1 MKLSIYQKLLIF
13 TLPVVCFSILGVGYY
28 SFIVARE
35 ETMDGIRSTVLRQA
49 EDTARE
55 LDRLCKQASIDLITL
70 SEITSIRDYNNN
82 IDFELYNEAEVCRK
96 SMETFMLNFS
106 RRSRVY
112 SGVTY
117 INEKGME
124 VSKVIKNEV
133 RSKRGNLKERLFFK
147 KVRGLKPEEID
158 ISSLEVGEE
167 GQGLMLRQ
175 AAPIYN
181 EIGEFKGVMTLD
193 LDFDRVQ
200 KSIRSVK
207 IGKTGYAYLIDEQGS
222 LLTHHESNQ
231 TFTSTGLPE
240 LKEVTVKMIAG
251 KKGSELYATPGGEHL
266 IGYAPVES
274 PKWSVGVIAPLSD
287 FMGSINQIKI
297 NSALVMLVSMLIATF
312 GVLFIARS
320 LSHPIKELVGY
331 TRAVSN
337 GSFDQQMTVSSKDEI
352 GELARS
358 FNEMTRRIKSSQ
370 EEIEA
375 WNRGLEER
383 VRITSGELKAEKEKL
398 EGTFVSMNDAVI
410 VLNKFSKVIDLNPA
424 AERLLGAH
432 RPDLIGYQ
440 ILVEP
445 KKSEAQNPAVKNLH
459 TICTPKNPGKDFF
472 KCWEH
477 FDCKRRDCPAFR
489 SEEWRCWLLQGTACD
504 HSSSIAVTGKSGVKD
519 CSNCPLFIRIKEK
532 YIPIKQTEM
541 EEIELDTPPATVRV
555 FRTPMFSSDGGYSG
569 MVFVLHD
576 VTKDKEIDK
585 MKSDFVSNVSHELRT
600 PLTSIKSFSEL
611 ILDDL
616 DTMDIEIRKRFLGII
631 RDEAERLTRLISDIL
646 DLQKIQT
653 NNMKWH
659 MENVELSQVIEN
671 SMLTFSE
678 LAKMKRLHLSCETQG
693 DLPLVYGDRDRLQ
706 QVLINLISNAIKF
719 SKENG
724 QIRMQATEAPEGVL
738 LSVSDNGIGIPADK
752 RERVFERFYQVDG
765 SATKERGGTGLGLA
779 ISKEIVEHHGGR
791 IWVESKVGEGCT
803 FSFVIPR
810 GIRG

>member
-1 MKLSIYQKLLIF
+1 MKLTIYQKLLMF
-13 TLPVVCFSILGVGYY
+13 TLPIVCFSILGVGYY
-28 SFIVARE
+28 SFWVAKKE
-35 ETMDGIRSTVLRQA
+35 MMNEIRLTVLRQA
-49 EDTARE
+49 GDTAAE
-55 LDRLCKQASIDLITL
+55 LGRLSRRAGIDLITL
-70 SEITSIRDYNNN
+70 SEITYIRDYGNNV
-82 IDFELYNEAEVCRK
+82 DYELYNEAEVCRT
-96 SMETFMLNFS
+96 SIETFMLNLLE
-106 RRSRVY
+106 RSKVY
-112 SGVTY
+112 SGATY
-117 INEKGME
+117 IDGKGME
-124 VSKVIKNEV
+124 VAKVIKNEV
-133 RSKRGNLKERLFFK
+133 RSKRRNLKEEVFFK
-147 KVRGLKPEEID
+147 EARGLVHGGIHVSP
-158 ISSLEVGEE
+158 LGVGEGDE
-167 GQGLMLRQ
+167 GVILRY
-175 AAPIYN
+175 ATPIFN
-181 EIGEFKGVMTLD
+181 EIGKFDGVMTLD
-193 LDFDRVQ
+193 LNFDGVQ
-200 KSIRSVK
+200 DVVRNAK
-207 IGKTGYAYLIDEQGS
+207 IGSTGHAFLIDQGGN
-222 LLTHHESNQ
+222 LLSDPQ
-231 TFTSTGLPE
+231 KGQIFKPIDDPE
-240 LKEVTVKMIAG
+240 MKMVIG
-251 KKGSELYATPGGEHL
+251 EMKQGGQGWGIYATSNGDHL

-274 PKWSVGVIAPLSD
+274 LKWSIAITAPLSD
-287 FMGSINQIKI
+287 FMGRINQIKV
-297 NSALVMLVSMLIATF
+297 NSTLVMFVSMGIATF
-312 GVLFIARS
+312 GILIIARS

-337 GSFDQQMTVSSKDEI
+337 GNFDHQMTVSSKDEI

-383 VRITSGELKAEKEKL
+383 VRITSGELRAEKEKL

-410 VLNKFSKVIDLNPA
+410 VLDKFSKVIDLNPA

-440 ILVEP
+440 ILVDP
-445 KKSEAQNPAVKNLH
+445 KKFEAENPAVRNLH

-472 KCWEH
+472 KCWEY
-477 FDCKRRDCPAFR
+477 FDCKKNDCPAFR
-489 SEEWRCWLLQGTACD
+489 SEEWRCWLLQGTTCD
-504 HSSSIAVTGKSGVKD
+504 HSSPVAVKGKSGVKD
-519 CSNCPLFIRIKEK
+519 CSSCPLFIRIKEK

-541 EEIELDTPPATVRV
+541 EEIELDTPPSTIRV
-555 FRTPMFSSDGGYSG
+555 FRTPMFSSGGGYSG

-616 DTMDIEIRKRFLGII
+616 DAMDIEIQKRFLGII

-653 NNMKWH
+653 NNIKWH
-659 MENVELSQVIEN
+659 VENVELSQVIEN

-678 LAKMKRLHLSCETQG
+678 LAKTKRLHLSCETQG

-724 QIRMQATEAPEGVL
+724 QIKMQAKEIPEGVL
-738 LSVSDNGIGIPADK
+738 LSVSDNGIGIPVDK

-779 ISKEIVEHHGGR
+779 ISKEIIEHHGGR